1 MKRSRSSSF
10 SSRPY
15 KKSKQQ
21 YSRFSKAKYSKPY
34 YRPVIPGDSKQTY
47 TFKRFGNTVNNLQW
61 ASADVGV
68 RTEKGIA
75 LNFKLSDMAGYTDF
89 TTLYDMYRI
98 RAVAVYLTPVI
109 APSDFQLNGT
119 GSSTTLQTKCSTV
132 IDYDDSDVLASVG
145 DARQYDTCKI
155 LYLNLSMNKPM
166 VRYFTPAVATEL
178 YRSTISTGYG
188 VKWGEWID
196 CSQADIPHYGF
207 KVNLSSPVSLV
218 AADVGVGVTIEVKYY
233 LEFKTTR

>member
-1 MKRSRSSSF
+1 MKRSRSGSF
-10 SSRPY
+10 SSSSSY

-21 YSRFSKAKYSKPY
+21 FSKLPKAKYSKPY
-34 YRPVIPGDSKQTY
+34 YKPIIPGNSNTY
-47 TFKRFGNTVNNLQW
+47 VFKRYGNTITNLTW
-61 ASADVGV
+61 NSSDVSAG

-75 LNFKLSDMAGYTDF
+75 ISFKLSDVSGYTDF

-98 RAVAVYLTPVI
+98 RAVAVYVSPTIQPV
-109 APSDFQLNGT
+109 GT
-119 GSSTTLQTKCSTV
+119 TTAGTLSTFNTKCTTV

-145 DARQYDTCKI
+145 DARQYDTCKHVWMNI
-155 LYLNLSMNKPM
+155 ANNKPHK
-166 VRYFTPAVATEL
+166 RYFTPAVATEV

-196 CSQADIPHYGF
+196 CSQADIPHFGL
-207 KVNLSSPVSLV
+207 KINLSTPVAITS
-218 AADVGVGVTIEVKYY
+218 ADVGVGVTVEVKYY